1 MNPTSRNSSAV
12 RLSANAPICRC
23 NRSQAQFPPHFQT
36 RSESRRS
43 GSQFLFYSFGVS
55 MLLLHMRA
63 PNLAVLPL
71 PLPPSGTCFIQ
82 ANHNGAFSTKLEN
95 ITHLTEGKKK
105 TEGLKSIS
113 VTRSCTPLNQSSWY
127 HREFSVLGPDSTLH
141 STHPLKLVYLTFWR
155 Y

>member
-71 PLPPSGTCFIQ
+71 PLPPCGTCFIQ
-82 ANHNGAFSTKLEN
+82 ANHKGAFSTKLEN
-95 ITHLTEGKKK
+95 ITHSTEGKKE
-105 TEGLKSIS
+105 TEGLESIS
-113 VTRSCTPLNQSSWY
+113 VTKPCTPLNPSSWY
-127 HREFSVLGPDSTLH
+127 HREFSVLGLDSSLH
-141 STHPLKLVYLTFWR
+141 STHL
-155 Y
+155 